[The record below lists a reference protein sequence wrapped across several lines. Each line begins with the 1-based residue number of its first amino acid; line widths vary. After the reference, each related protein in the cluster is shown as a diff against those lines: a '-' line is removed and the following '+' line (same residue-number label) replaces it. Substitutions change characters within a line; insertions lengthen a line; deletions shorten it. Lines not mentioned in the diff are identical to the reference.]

1 MPLSSGTSKKARQ
14 KNIETELHA
23 HPKMDPKQAVAIGYA
38 KQRSNVAK
46 KAHRKDGVRDD
57 AVVRHLIADLRDS
70 INTLTGAMGVG
81 KTKDGGP
88 GSGPH
93 KGERVGV
100 KKQATAPQQ
109 ATAAVNPAAASK
121 AATPA
126 PVASAAS
133 SVRRAARGFL

>member
-57 AVVRHLIADLRDS
+57 AMVRHLIADLRDS
-70 INTLTGAMGVG
+70 INTLTSAMGVE
-81 KTKDGGP
+81 KSHDGGP

-109 ATAAVNPAAASK
+109 AVAVTPQASTK